1 MKLEK
6 EIKLDNLSFF
16 CGTAHFNCIIKE
28 LNQSD
33 IDKLLKL
40 KNEDRI
46 KLTLEVEEPILDEA
60 GRKYLS
66 GVIRPFR
73 DNIKSIKK
81 VAFTAFG
88 EFIRIVKKDNVVGSE
103 GNSRNIKIDL
113 PPFKKGTMY
122 KKMVLNKEYTLDDL
136 NL

>member
-88 EFIRIVKKDNVVGSE
+88 EFIRIVKKDNFVMS
-103 GNSRNIKIDL
+103 L
-113 PPFKKGTMY
+113 FPFKKGTMY